1 MSLQAIGNNDRNN
14 YERIL
19 VNILR
24 TLPQNRA
31 EQLVDFARFLEAQY
45 LSNQLLQPATKS
57 DIEAD
62 NALWDGLL
70 ATAQGQSLLEKLAS
84 EAVAERRAGKTKTM
98 DFDESGKIVAR

>member
-1 MSLQAIGNNDRNN
+1 MSIQAIGNNDRNN

-19 VNILR
+19 INVVR

-45 LSNQLLQPATKS
+45 LGGQLLQSATKN

-70 ATAQGQSLLEKLAS
+70 ATDKGQSLLEKLAS
-84 EAVAERRAGKTKTM
+84 EAITERRAGKTKAM
-98 DFDESGKIVAR
+98 GFDDSGKIVAR